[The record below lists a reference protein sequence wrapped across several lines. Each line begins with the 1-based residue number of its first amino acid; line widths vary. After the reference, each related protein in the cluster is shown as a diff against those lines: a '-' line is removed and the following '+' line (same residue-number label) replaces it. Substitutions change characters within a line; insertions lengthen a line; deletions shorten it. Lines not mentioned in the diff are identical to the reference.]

1 MKKYSLLFF
10 QQTDDKFSKWI
21 FPLHQGENIIGS
33 DKEVDIFL
41 YLDSKTNIIDSIHCK
56 IIVNELKN
64 EVKIINLSTKGYVK
78 REYNDEKILLSPG
91 KEYELNHKNI
101 FYISDTIKF
110 TLIKGTIQEIKDFF
124 YRENLENEFHKW
136 NDYIINKENNIKCD
150 LNLSLNKSFISNN
163 NDNNLN
169 NVNNSNHLNNS
180 AYKNNGNN
188 NHNLFG
194 SNSKEFNRVGFNNFD
209 EVPENLIMND
219 YKISKSSQMT
229 NLLNKKINMSPMK
242 SRGAGEKKNFDDNK
256 INNNYDMINSTF
268 INNEKDTELNSNK
281 SETKE
286 ELKLFNG
293 KSNLLKD
300 YLLNSFERSS
310 QEIKKNNKYNEK
322 VIIKDARTLKLIKKL
337 FGENNLEVIIKGT
350 NLKEIKKYD
359 ILFKNMKKKPEY
371 KKKKKIQ

>member
-163 NDNNLN
+163 NDINLN
-169 NVNNSNHLNNS
+169 NVNNSSHLNNS

-229 NLLNKKINMSPMK
+229 NLLNKKINKSPMK
-242 SRGAGEKKNFDDNK
+242 SRGAGEKKNFDDSK

-300 YLLNSFERSS
+300 YLFNSFERSS

-322 VIIKDARTLKLIKKL
+322 VIIKDARTLKIIKKL